1 VTTALIAFIIA
12 LGGIALNQVAAPMIK
27 AEQEH
32 RHYLRVRAAW
42 QCKVLDP
49 YPLRTRRRRLTAV
62 FVLGGIII
70 AWTAAVVLA
79 VTFG

>member
-1 VTTALIAFIIA
+1 LIALIIA
-12 LGGIALNQVAAPMIK
+12 LGSIVLNQVAAPMIK

-32 RHYLRVRAAW
+32 RHYLKVRAAW

-49 YPLRTRRRRLTAV
+49 YPLRTRRRRLTAAL
-62 FVLGGIII
+62 VLSGAIIVW
-70 AWTAAVVLA
+70 AAAVVLV